1 MARDKGSLDA
11 LRALRPQLRK
21 AGAASPPARTSSGP
35 ATAEAAPAGDAVNW
49 QAGATPLPPDNRAE
63 LHSPPPLPVPR
74 PRAADATELPAP
86 EDAAG
91 STGHIDNTLDLPSH
105 WFAADRHVPATPEEQ
120 ALRQALAGVRPIQH
134 DRVELETPKPRP
146 HPRQSEQDERDAL
159 AESIYAPTSLDL
171 RLEGGDELAY
181 LREGM
186 GRQTLRDLRRGR
198 WVIQEAVDLHGC
210 NRDQARELLA
220 AFMGQCR
227 KQNTRCV
234 RIIHGKGLGSPG
246 KEPVLKGLVAGWLM
260 NYDDVLAYCQ
270 ARVHDGGA
278 GALIVLLR
286 HHPKA

>member
-1 MARDKGSLDA
+1 MAREKASLEA
-11 LRALRPQLRK
+11 LRALQPQLRK
-21 AGAASPPARTSSGP
+21 AGVARPTSKDVRDGAGPQPSTSMEPA
-35 ATAEAAPAGDAVNW
+35 NW
-49 QAGATPLPPDNRAE
+49 QAGATPLPSDNRVE
-63 LHSPPPLPVPR
+63 LRPPPPPPVPR
-74 PRAADATELPAP
+74 PRTADPEASASDDTGAVPAV
-86 EDAAG
+86 
-91 STGHIDNTLDLPSH
+91 DNSLDLPSH
-105 WFAADRHVPATPEEQ
+105 WFAADRDLPTTPEQQ
-120 ALRQALAGVRPIQH
+120 ALRQALAGVRPIHH
-134 DRVELETPKPRP
+134 DRVELDLPKPRP
-146 HPRQSEQDERDAL
+146 HPRQSELDEREAL
-159 AESIYAPTSLDL
+159 AESIYAPTPLEL

-198 WVIQEAVDLHGC
+198 WVIQDAVDLHGC
-210 NRDQARELLA
+210 NRDEARELLA
-220 AFMGQCR
+220 AFMGHCR

-286 HHPKA
+286 HHPN